1 MARDRFRISNL
12 GVILL
17 ILAYAAIVG
26 LSVLIARAHSFY
38 PHECCH
44 DRDCWPMGEDA
55 DAREPEPKATPQG
68 WLRHDG
74 AVVAYAAARPS
85 PDGRFHVCRHAGSAT
100 GSVIRPEG
108 RPVCL
113 FCPSTLILTLR

>member
-1 MARDRFRISNL
+1 MTMSSNL
-12 GVILL
+12 SDILVAL
-17 ILAYAAIVG
+17 AVGGIMALASGSFILGIRTA
-26 LSVLIARAHSFY
+26 SAHSFY

-44 DRDCWPMGEDA
+44 DRDCWPMGADA
-55 DAREPEPKATPQG
+55 DAREPEPKPTPQG
-68 WLRHDG
+68 WLLHDG

-85 PDGRFHVCRHAGSAT
+85 PDGRFHVCRQQGVLN

-113 FCPSTLILTLR
+113 FAPQPSF